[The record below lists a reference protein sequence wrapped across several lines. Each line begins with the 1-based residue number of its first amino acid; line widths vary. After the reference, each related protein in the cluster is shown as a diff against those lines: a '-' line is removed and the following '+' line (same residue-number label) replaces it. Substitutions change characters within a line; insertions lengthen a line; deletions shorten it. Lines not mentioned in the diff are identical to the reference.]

1 MITAIPDRAANGAR
15 RTLLLLGLIAPA
27 LHALAQA
34 ELCFTNHTGHRI
46 EALTFA
52 GMDLGGLAPDSSLT
66 FRMDSVLLCGPIPC
80 AKPTGLLPGLCMD
93 ADPPEHCVTKA
104 RYLRQ
109 GKLGACIRLTEEFH
123 NGRQL
128 RLVPSP

>member
-1 MITAIPDRAANGAR
+1 
-15 RTLLLLGLIAPA
+15 
-27 LHALAQA
+27 
-34 ELCFTNHTGHRI
+34 
-46 EALTFA
+46 
-52 GMDLGGLAPDSSLT
+52 MDLGGLAPDSSLT

-80 AKPTGLLPGLCMD
+80 AKATGLLPGLCMD